1 VNEPE
6 QTEVAARI
14 ARAIVGDENV
24 VRDFDVTM
32 GAEDF
37 SYMLNEVPGCYVWSV
52 CSFICLFALDVF
64 IANVDFGSFCFN
76 SKHRRS

>member
-52 CSFICLFALDVF
+52 CSFICVDVF
-64 IANVDFGSFCFN
+64 NVHVAFVFF
-76 SKHRRS
+76 